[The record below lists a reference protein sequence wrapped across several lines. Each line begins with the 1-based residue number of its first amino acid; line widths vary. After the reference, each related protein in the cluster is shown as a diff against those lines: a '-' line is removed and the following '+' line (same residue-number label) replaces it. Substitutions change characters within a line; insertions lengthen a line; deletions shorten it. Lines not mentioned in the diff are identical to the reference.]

1 MAEPTERD
9 PLIKKPLAVV
19 QVNATAESAFSEN
32 SDRDDNVKQGQL
44 GPLEISASNR
54 RGILAGIWMASF
66 LGFHS
71 CLQVSTASRVINI
84 VLFKR
89 TITSDVFDI
98 FRVPEIRPGQL
109 AGNRVFISCLHV
121 HALVWPSVQFDGPS
135 MSEQHRHS
143 LRRYRYHWLRSLPKY
158 GIAHLLTNH
167 CGYRSSRLFHH
178 FDASQAASTRSERFI
193 SF

>member
-66 LGFHS
+66 LGV
-71 CLQVSTASRVINI
+71 C
-84 VLFKR
+84 VL
-89 TITSDVFDI
+89 
-98 FRVPEIRPGQL
+98 
-109 AGNRVFISCLHV
+109 
-121 HALVWPSVQFDGPS
+121 ALFCW
-135 MSEQHRHS
+135 
-143 LRRYRYHWLRSLPKY
+143 
-158 GIAHLLTNH
+158 
-167 CGYRSSRLFHH
+167 RL
-178 FDASQAASTRSERFI
+178 
-193 SF
+193 

>member
-32 SDRDDNVKQGQL
+32 SDRGDNVKQGQL
-44 GPLEISASNR
+44 GPLEISASNG

-71 CLQVSTASRVINI
+71 CLQVSTASRVI

-89 TITSDVFDI
+89 TITSDVLDI
-98 FRVPEIRPGQL
+98 FRVQEIPGQL
-109 AGNRVFISCLHV
+109 AGNRVFISYLHV
-121 HALVWPSVQFDGPS
+121 HALVWPSVKFDGPS
-135 MSEQHRHS
+135 RSEQHRHS

-158 GIAHLLTNH
+158 GIAHLLTIH
-167 CGYRSSRLFHH
+167 CGYRSWRLFHH
-178 FDASQAASTRSERFI
+178 FDASQAASAGSERFI